1 MTNQVPP
8 STRLAG
14 IVTAAELTAAGVHP
28 GQIRRLIRGK
38 VLAPL
43 TRGVYAPAELA
54 ARQASDPAGAH
65 LLQAAAVLAR
75 LGPGNAASHQTAA
88 VAHGLDLLGRRPD
101 RVHVTSAPDGT
112 GSRAT
117 RPGFHLHVASLPGS
131 HVEPRQGML
140 VTSVARTVIDLAR
153 TSPFQAGVVT
163 ADSALRSKLASKQ
176 DLLSALAAC
185 VSWPGTQRARQVT
198 LFSDARSESAL
209 ESVSRVAFRDQ
220 GLPTPDLQVWVGDD
234 EVIGRVDFLWPQHRT
249 IAEAD
254 GLIKYSGPARALAQL
269 QRDARLRDAGFEV
282 VHFTWQEITRVP
294 WQVTTQIRRA
304 FARTAK

>member
-1 MTNQVPP
+1 VLT
-8 STRLAG
+8 SLA
-14 IVTAAELTAAGVHP
+14 
-28 GQIRRLIRGK
+28 
-38 VLAPL
+38 
-43 TRGVYAPAELA
+43 RGVYAPADLA

-75 LGPGNAASHQTAA
+75 LGPGCAASHQTAA
-88 VAHGLDLLGRRPD
+88 VAHGLDLLGCQPD
-101 RVHVTSAPDGT
+101 RVHVTRAPEGT

-117 RPGFHLHVASLPGS
+117 RPGFHLHVASVPAG
-131 HVEPRQGML
+131 HVETRHGIP
-140 VTSVARTVIDLAR
+140 VTSVARTVADLAR
-153 TSPFQAGVVT
+153 TSPFEAGVVT

-185 VSWPGTQRARQVT
+185 AGWPGRQRAREVT

-209 ESVSRVAFRDQ
+209 ESVSRAVFRDQ
-220 GLPTPDLQVWVGDD
+220 GLPAPDLQVWVGDD
-234 EVIGRVDFLWPQHRT
+234 EAIGRVDFLWPKHRT

-254 GLIKYSGPARALAQL
+254 GLIKYSDPARALAQL

-282 VHFTWQEITRVP
+282 VHFTWQEVTRVP
-294 WQVTTQIRRA
+294 WQVAAEIRCA